1 MYSCV
6 TRWLTGFAHHKPIK
20 RYTINYRTHSRV
32 KKPFDV
38 PSPAPKTRRCTTS
51 VRATARAGPT
61 STAQT
66 GIICGRGRIAAA
78 QGQKPAPKLN
88 SSFTTHQH
96 VQTQSRTHE
105 GPHLVQEQS
114 NTPASFSCSRGGTYR
129 AHRHGSES
137 PYPGSTPGLNPC
149 NHLA

>member
-1 MYSCV
+1 MAACV
-6 TRWLTGFAHHKPIK
+6 FLCHALVDRICSPQAHQTLYNKLPNALTRQETVRCPIP
-20 RYTINYRTHSRV
+20 R
-32 KKPFDV
+32 
-38 PSPAPKTRRCTTS
+38 PKTRRGTTS

-66 GIICGRGRIAAA
+66 GIICGRGRIAANAAA

-105 GPHLVQEQS
+105 GPHLVREQS
-114 NTPASFSCSRGGTYR
+114 NTPASFSCSRGGTHT
-129 AHRHGSES
+129 ALTDTVQNRHFHTA
-137 PYPGSTPGLNPC
+137 YT
-149 NHLA
+149 